1 MPADADTSAAPQDLP
16 TTPESVVVPMR
27 LGNRAATA
35 GRRVRMPKGP
45 LGFQDHHD
53 FALVDLPDPE
63 LAQFKL
69 LRSLEDQGPVLIVT
83 PIPESG
89 GPIADEDLAEIAGTA
104 GIFLEDAV
112 FLLIVT
118 VRPKPEVDGLDMSIN
133 LRAPIVFN
141 PATRLAR
148 QCVIRNPRYR
158 VQQPFFGWALS
169 GAASHGR

>member
-1 MPADADTSAAPQDLP
+1 MPLDADTSAAPQDLP
-16 TTPESVVVPMR
+16 TLPESVVVPIR

-45 LGFQDHHD
+45 LGFQGHHD

-118 VRPKPEVDGLDMSIN
+118 ARPKPEVDDLDLSIN

-158 VQQPFFGWALS
+158 VQQPFFGWT
-169 GAASHGR
+169 

>member
-1 MPADADTSAAPQDLP
+1 MDADTSAAPQDPP
-16 TTPESVVVPMR
+16 TRPESVVVPMR
-27 LGNRAATA
+27 LGNRAVTA

-158 VQQPFFGWALS
+158 VQQPFFGWT
-169 GAASHGR
+169 

>member
-16 TTPESVVVPMR
+16 TLPESVVVPMR

-35 GRRVRMPKGP
+35 GRRVHVPKGP

-89 GPIADEDLAEIAGTA
+89 GPIADEDRAEIAGTA

-118 VRPKPEVDGLDMSIN
+118 VRPTPEVDGLDMSIN

-158 VQQPFFGWALS
+158 VQQPFFGWTLS
-169 GAASHGR
+169 RAPGRGR

>member
-1 MPADADTSAAPQDLP
+1 MPLDADTSAAPQDLP
-16 TTPESVVVPMR
+16 TLPESVVVPIR

-35 GRRVRMPKGP
+35 GRRVRMPNGP

-118 VRPKPEVDGLDMSIN
+118 ARPKPEVDDLDLSIN

-158 VQQPFFGWALS
+158 VQQPFFGWT
-169 GAASHGR
+169 